1 MATQNETITISQFK
15 ATCLAVLDKVKRT
28 GQPVL
33 VTRRGEPIAVIDP
46 PPLPKKKASWLGSFA
61 LKGTITGD
69 IVSPV
74 LSESDWDVLND

>member
-1 MATQNETITISQFK
+1 METNETIAISQFK

-33 VTRRGEPIAVIDP
+33 VTRHGKPVALIEP
-46 PPLPKKKASWLGSFA
+46 PPPPEIKTSWLGSFKS
-61 LKGTITGD
+61 KGKIVGD

-74 LSESDWDVLND
+74 MDADDWKVLNE